1 MTEIPIASDRST
13 EEGYRASPSW
23 LFRMALR
30 DSRRSRSR
38 LLLFISSIV
47 LGIAALVSIQSL
59 GDTLRREIDRQAAEL
74 LGADMEISGN
84 RPLSEPMEKLVDSLG
99 KERTEQKSFASMA
112 IFPPEYGSRLVQ
124 VKALGDGYPYYGR
137 LQTVPEE
144 AGVLFRESRSA
155 LVDKGLMMQFNVR
168 VGDSVKLGTLTFR
181 IAGSLEAAPGQTG
194 LSSSVAPVV
203 YIPIRYLPGT
213 GLEQKG
219 SRIRYS
225 RFVRFDDPAE
235 VAALTEKLEPRLEAE
250 SLDLDT
256 VESRK
261 ERTARSFR
269 DVNRFL
275 SLVGF
280 IALLLGSIGVASAIH
295 IYMREKIGT
304 VAVLRCLGASSRQAF
319 LIYLIQI
326 LGIGLIGSLLG
337 ALLGSL
343 LQQALPWLLKDLL
356 PVRIEPQV
364 SWTAILQGIGL
375 GMVISLL
382 FALAPLVSIRNVS
395 PLNTLRSMDGTSS
408 WRDPLTWLV
417 YLLILGFVLAF
428 SRGQLSTWRQA
439 FFFTLALLSALALL
453 TALAWLLMYAVRR
466 FFPSGW
472 PYVWRQGLAN
482 LYRPN
487 NQTLVLLL
495 SIGLGTALISTL
507 LLMQGILLDRVTLSS
522 SGSQPNMVLFDI
534 QETQRDSLVRLTR
547 KEGLPVDG
555 TVPIVTMRLESVNR
569 TTAATLKKDSSSK
582 TRPWIF
588 NREWR
593 VTYRDSLIDSE
604 TLTEGEWVGRWNAAE
619 GPVPISLEAGVAKGN
634 GIVIGDTLSFN
645 VQGSVVTTRVA
656 SLRNVDWGRIQ
667 TNFLVLFPSGVLE
680 SAPKFHVL
688 LTRTPS
694 VEASAAFQRKVVTE
708 YPNVSVIEL
717 GLVLDVVDKLLD
729 KVGFVIRFMALF
741 CMVTG
746 WFVLISSV
754 LISKYQR
761 MRESVLLRTMGASR
775 RQIFAI
781 TALEY
786 SFLGSLAALAGILL
800 SLGAGWA
807 LSRYVFEARFHP
819 QWSYILLVLIGV
831 SAVTLLIGLANS
843 RYIVDKAPLEIL
855 RDE

>member
-1 MTEIPIASDRST
+1 MSENHPST
-13 EEGYRASPSW
+13 RRPFVNGKGASPAW

-38 LLLFISSIV
+38 LLLFISSII

-59 GDTLRREIDRQAAEL
+59 GDNLRREIDRQAAEL

-84 RPLSEPMEKLVDSLG
+84 RPLSGSIEKLADSLG
-99 KERTEQKSFASMA
+99 QERTEQKSFASMA
-112 IFPPEYGSRLVQ
+112 IFPPGNGSRLVQ
-124 VKALGDGYPYYGR
+124 VKALGDGYPFYGR

-144 AGVLFRESRSA
+144 AGTRFRQSRSA
-155 LVDKGLMMQFNVR
+155 LVDKGLMMQFNAR
-168 VGDSVKLGTLTFR
+168 VGDSVRLGTLTFL

-194 LSSSVAPVV
+194 LISSVAPVV
-203 YIPIRYLPGT
+203 YIPIRYLPET
-213 GLEQKG
+213 GLEKKG

-225 RFVRFDDPAE
+225 RFFRFDDPAE
-235 VAALTEKLEPRLEAE
+235 VPALTERLKPRLETE

-295 IYMREKIGT
+295 IYIREKIHT

-326 LGIGLIGSLLG
+326 LGIGLVGSVLG

-343 LQQALPWLLKDLL
+343 LQQSLPWLLKDLL

-364 SWTAILQGIGL
+364 SWKAILLGIGL

-382 FALAPLVSIRNVS
+382 FALAPLVSIRNIS
-395 PLNTLRSMDGTSS
+395 PLNTLRTMDPAALG
-408 WRDPLTWLV
+408 RDPATWLI
-417 YLLILGFVLAF
+417 YLLIFGFVLGF
-428 SRGQLSTWRQA
+428 SRLQLSNWRQA
-439 FFFTLALLSALALL
+439 LFFALGLAAALALL
-453 TALAWLLMYAVRR
+453 TALAGLLMFLVRR

-495 SIGLGTALISTL
+495 SIGLGTALIGTL
-507 LLMQGILLDRVTLSS
+507 SLVQGILLDRVNLCA
-522 SGSQPNMVLFDI
+522 SGNQPNMVLFDI
-534 QETQRDSLVRLTR
+534 QESQRDSLVGLTR
-547 KEGLPVDG
+547 REGLPVSG

-569 TTAATLKKDSSSK
+569 TTAATLKKDSASK
-582 TRPWIF
+582 TRPWVF

-593 VTYRDSLIDSE
+593 VTFRDSLIASE
-604 TLTEGEWVGRWNAAE
+604 TLAEGEWVGQWKPAD
-619 GPVPISLEAGVAKGN
+619 GLVPISLEKGIAKGN

-645 VQGSVVTTRVA
+645 VQGSMVMTRVT
-656 SLRNVDWGRIQ
+656 SLRDVDWGRIQ

-688 LTRTPS
+688 LTRTSS
-694 VEASAAFQRKVVTE
+694 VEESAAFQQKVVTE

-729 KVGFVIRFMALF
+729 KVGFVIRFMAIF

-754 LISKYQR
+754 LISRYQR

-800 SLGAGWA
+800 SMAAGWA
-807 LSRYVFEARFHP
+807 LAHYVFEARFRP
-819 QWSYILLVLIGV
+819 DWPSLVLVFLAV
-831 SAVTLLIGLANS
+831 SAMTLLIGLANS
-843 RYIVDKAPLEIL
+843 RYIVDKAPLEVL

>member
-1 MTEIPIASDRST
+1 MTDSHPFHAPT
-13 EEGYRASPSW
+13 GKAYRPSPSW
-23 LFRMALR
+23 LLRMALR

-38 LLLFISSIV
+38 LLLFISSII

-59 GDTLRREIDRQAAEL
+59 GDSLRREIDRQAAEL

-84 RPLSEPMEKLVDSLG
+84 RPLGEPMKRLVDSLG
-99 KERTEQKSFASMA
+99 QERTEQRSFASMA
-112 IFPPEYGSRLVQ
+112 VFPPGNGSRLVQ
-124 VKALGDGYPYYGR
+124 VKAIGKGYPYYGR

-144 AGVLFRESRSA
+144 AGIGFRQGRNA
-155 LVDKGLMMQFNVR
+155 LVDKGLMMQFDAR
-168 VGDSVKLGTLTFR
+168 AGDSVRLGSLSFR
-181 IAGSLEAAPGQTG
+181 IAGTLESAPGQTG
-194 LSSSVAPVV
+194 LTASVAPVV
-203 YIPIRYLPGT
+203 YIPIEYLEET

-225 RFVRFDDPAE
+225 WFIRFDRPSE
-235 VAALTEKLEPRLEAE
+235 AAGLTESLEPRLEAE

-295 IYMREKIGT
+295 IYIREKIHT

-326 LGIGLIGSLLG
+326 LGVGFIGSLAG

-356 PVRIEPQV
+356 PVRIEPDI
-364 SWTAILQGIGL
+364 SWAAIGQGLVL

-395 PLNTLRSMDGTSS
+395 PLNTLRTVDRKPLGK
-408 WRDPLTWLV
+408 DPVTWLV
-417 YLLILGFVLAF
+417 YVLILGFVLGF
-428 SRGQLSTWRQA
+428 SRLQLSNWRQA
-439 FFFTLALLSALALL
+439 LAFTLALLVALALL
-453 TALAWLLMYAVRR
+453 TGLAWLLMYTVRR

-495 SIGLGTALISTL
+495 SIGLGTALIGTL
-507 LLMQGILLDRVTLSS
+507 LLMQGVLLDRVNLST
-522 SGSQPNMVLFDI
+522 SGNQPNMVLFDI
-534 QETQRDSLVRLTR
+534 QEAQRDSLINLTR
-547 KEGLPVDG
+547 REGLPVDG

-569 TTAATLKKDSSSK
+569 ATAATVKKDSSSK
-582 TRPWIF
+582 IRPWIF

-593 VTYRDSLIDSE
+593 VTFRDSLIDSE
-604 TLTEGEWVGRWNAAE
+604 TLSEGEWVGTWNAGS
-619 GPVPISLEAGVAKGN
+619 GPVPISLESGVARSN
-634 GIVIGDTLSFN
+634 GIRIGDTMSFN
-645 VQGSVVTTRVA
+645 VQGSVIQTRVA
-656 SLRNVDWGRIQ
+656 SLRDVDWGRIQ
-667 TNFLVLFPSGVLE
+667 TNFLVLFPAGVLE

-688 LTRTPS
+688 LTRTPT
-694 VEASAAFQRKVVTE
+694 VEASASFQRKVVTA

-746 WFVLISSV
+746 WFVLVSSV
-754 LISKYQR
+754 LVSKYQR

-775 RQIFAI
+775 GQIFSI

-786 SFLGSLAALAGILL
+786 AFLGSLAALAGILL
-800 SLGAGWA
+800 SVAAAWA
-807 LSRYVFEARFHP
+807 LARYVFEARFHP
-819 QWSYILLVLIGV
+819 QWSSIILLFLGV

-843 RYIVDKAPLEIL
+843 RFIVDKAPLEVL
-855 RDE
+855 REE

>member
-1 MTEIPIASDRST
+1 MTENQASAAAYGDR
-13 EEGYRASPSW
+13 GYRPRPSW

-38 LLLFISSIV
+38 LLLFISSII

-59 GDTLRREIDRQAAEL
+59 GDSLRKEIDRQAAEL

-84 RPLSEPMEKLVDSLG
+84 RPPGEPMMRLVDSLG
-99 KERTEQKSFASMA
+99 QDRTEQRSFASMA
-112 IFPPEYGSRLVQ
+112 VFPPGNGSRLVQ
-124 VKALGDGYPYYGR
+124 VKALGDGYPFYGI
-137 LQTVPEE
+137 LETVPQN
-144 AGVLFRESRSA
+144 AGARFREGRSA
-155 LVDKGLMMQFNVR
+155 LVDKGLMMQFDMR
-168 VGDSVKLGTLTFR
+168 VGDSVRLGTLTFR
-181 IAGSLEAAPGQTG
+181 IAGVLESAPGQTG
-194 LSSSVAPVV
+194 IASSVAPVI
-203 YIPIRYLPGT
+203 YIPIRYLAET

-225 RFVRFDDPAE
+225 WFIRFDKPEE
-235 VAALTEKLEPRLEAE
+235 VASLSEKLEPRLEAE

-295 IYMREKIGT
+295 IYIREKIDT

-326 LGIGLIGSLLG
+326 LGVGLLGSALG
-337 ALLGSL
+337 ALLGTL
-343 LQQALPWLLKDLL
+343 LQQTLPWLLKDLL
-356 PVRIEPQV
+356 PVRIVPTV

-395 PLNTLRSMDGTSS
+395 PLNTLRAVDQKAPG
-408 WRDPLTWLV
+408 RDPLTWLV

-428 SRGQLSTWRQA
+428 SRGQLSNWRQA
-439 FFFTLALLSALALL
+439 MSFTFGLLAALGV
-453 TALAWLLMYAVRR
+453 LAGLASLLMYAVRR

-507 LLMQGILLDRVTLSS
+507 LLTQGVLLDRVNLSA
-522 SGSQPNMVLFDI
+522 SGKQPNMVLFDI
-534 QETQRDSLVRLTR
+534 QEAQRDSLVGLTR

-569 TTAATLKKDSSSK
+569 TTAATLKKDSSSGI
-582 TRPWIF
+582 RPWVF

-593 VTYRDSLIDSE
+593 VTYRDTLIDSE
-604 TLTEGEWVGRWNAAE
+604 TLSEGEWIGNWDPGK
-619 GPVPISLEAGVAKGN
+619 GPVPVSLEKGIAKSN
-634 GIVIGDTLSFN
+634 DIRIGDTLSFN
-645 VQGSVVTTRVA
+645 VQGSVVTTKVA
-656 SLRNVDWGRIQ
+656 SLRDVDWGRIQ
-667 TNFLVLFPSGVLE
+667 TNFLVLFPAGVLE

-694 VEASAAFQRKVVTE
+694 VESSAAFQRKVVTQ
-708 YPNVSVIEL
+708 YPNVSVVEL
-717 GLVLDVVDKLLD
+717 GLVLEVVDKLLD

-741 CMVTG
+741 CMLTG
-746 WFVLISSV
+746 WFVLVSSV

-775 RQIFAI
+775 RQIFSI

-786 SFLGSLAALAGILL
+786 AFLGSLAALAGILL
-800 SLGAGWA
+800 SVAAGWA
-807 LSRYVFEARFHP
+807 LARFVFEAPFRP
-819 QWSYILLVLIGV
+819 QWPTLAVVFLAV

-843 RYIVDKAPLEIL
+843 RFIVDKAPLEVL